1 MTSYRFCSRQQENP
15 ELTESQVFMYFSRLG
30 LEEEEEVLEV
40 PNTTF
45 CVEHRIP
52 FGPLS
57 NDLEYPVFH
66 WVKGDGLFKPLVPKQ
81 L

>member
-1 MTSYRFCSRQQENP
+1 
-15 ELTESQVFMYFSRLG
+15 MYFSRLG
-30 LEEEEEVLEV
+30 LEEEEEEEEDVGSTYYLES
-40 PNTTF
+40 TTF

-66 WVKGDGLFKPLVPKQ
+66 WGLFKPLVPKQ